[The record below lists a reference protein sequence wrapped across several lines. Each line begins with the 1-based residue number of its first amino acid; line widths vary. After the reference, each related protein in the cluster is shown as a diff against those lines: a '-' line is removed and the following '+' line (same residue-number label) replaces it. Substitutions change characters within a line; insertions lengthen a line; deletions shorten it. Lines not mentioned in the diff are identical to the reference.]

1 MYNGMCR
8 TAVRPAMTY
17 GHDIWGAIKAQEKRR
32 DVVEMSMSIW
42 MCDVTNLNRIRNGII
57 RRAVMFEETSNKLQE
72 RRLRSYGHVTKSDK
86 EYVVKRMT
94 RVDMDGPEQ
103 KERKPPKRRWMDSVN
118 MDLMKKGMSGDETQN
133 RAVWRQLV
141 RYIDPT

>member
-17 GHDIWGAIKAQEKRR
+17 GHDIWGAIKAGAIKPQEKRR

-42 MCDVTNLNRIRNGII
+42 MCGVTNLNRIRNGII

-72 RRLRSYGHVTKSDK
+72 RRLTSYGHVTKSDK

-94 RVDMDGPEQ
+94 RVEGQ
-103 KERKPPKRRWMDSVN
+103 SRRKGSLRNGGGW
-118 MDLMKKGMSGDETQN
+118 T
-133 RAVWRQLV
+133 A
-141 RYIDPT
+141 